1 MVKKNFF
8 VKTKIHILKKW
19 FSVFTVIV
27 IISCDDG
34 SSAIM
39 QINQFNENPIGI
51 AYDIRMT
58 YTDSAVVKAILTAPV
73 NFDFTHLSFKY
84 SEFPEGLKIIFFNSN
99 NDENTLVADY
109 GILYNQTRI
118 VDLQGNVVLLSH
130 DGSRLETDQ
139 MYWDAEKEWLFTE
152 QTFTFKNIN
161 YDMAAIRLDTN
172 KEFSKFQTGKL
183 TGTMLV
189 NEQKDSLIADE
200 KL

>member
-1 MVKKNFF
+1 MHIFISK
-8 VKTKIHILKKW
+8 ILKKW

-34 SSAIM
+34 SSTIM

-73 NFDFTHLSFKY
+73 NLDFTHLSFKY

-161 YDMAAIRLDTN
+161 YDMAAVRLDTN

-183 TGTMLV
+183 KGTMLV

>member
-1 MVKKNFF
+1 MHIFISK
-8 VKTKIHILKKW
+8 ILKKW
-19 FSVFTVIV
+19 FSVFTVTV

-73 NFDFTHLSFKY
+73 NLDFTHLSFKY

-161 YDMAAIRLDTN
+161 YDMAAVRLDTN

-189 NEQKDSLIADE
+189 DEKKDSLIADE

>member
-1 MVKKNFF
+1 MQNYLRF
-8 VKTKIHILKKW
+8 LKKG
-19 FSVFTVIV
+19 FSVFAVTLFF
-27 IISCDDG
+27 SCDDG
-34 SSAIM
+34 STTLK
-39 QINQFNENPIGI
+39 QINQFNDNPVGI

-73 NFDFTHLSFKY
+73 NLDFTHLSFKY
-84 SEFPEGLKIIFFNSN
+84 SEFPQGLKIIFFNN
-99 NDENTLVADY
+99 NNQENTLVADY
-109 GILYNQTRI
+109 GILYNQTKI
-118 VDLQGNVVLLSH
+118 VDLQGNVVLSSH
-130 DGSRLETDQ
+130 DGSILETDQ

-152 QTFTFKNIN
+152 KPFTFENVN

-189 NEQKDSLIADE
+189 EEKKDSLIADE

>member
-1 MVKKNFF
+1 MHIFISK
-8 VKTKIHILKKW
+8 ILKKW
-19 FSVFTVIV
+19 ISVFTVTV

-34 SSAIM
+34 SSTIM

-109 GILYNQTRI
+109 GILYNQTKI

-189 NEQKDSLIADE
+189 DEQKDSLIADE